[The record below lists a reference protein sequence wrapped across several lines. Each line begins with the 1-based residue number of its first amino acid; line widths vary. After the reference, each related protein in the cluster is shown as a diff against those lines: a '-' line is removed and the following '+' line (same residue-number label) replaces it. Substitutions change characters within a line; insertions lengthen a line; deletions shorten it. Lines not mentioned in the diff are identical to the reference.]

1 MEFINP
7 LLLKAFLL
15 AWMFVNFTPLQ
26 KFIDKQIRPYLFKQ
40 EYISNALSCLM
51 CLSFWITL
59 LISLNIFTAIA
70 AAFLA
75 YTYTKLMSSFKTY
88 L

>member
-1 MEFINP
+1 MEFINH
-7 LLLKAFLL
+7 LLLKGFLL

-26 KFIDKQIRPYLFKQ
+26 SFLDKQIKPYLFKY

-51 CLSFWITL
+51 CLSFWMTL
-59 LISLNIFTAIA
+59 LISANIFTAIA

-75 YTYTKLMSSFKTY
+75 YTYTKIISSFKTY